1 MKRVLAILASW
12 IAAGSSGGHRAAAAG
27 KPPAAVSEPGT
38 DGAMPRV
45 PLGEEPVDPYTVS
58 NENAGAKPFEGA
70 QMLEAFHG
78 REALAGSSRTSFAA
92 SSTTSASATS
102 FARPTSR
109 GLDRTLGEQ
118 FCFILNGGCDYTGR
132 DMKKT
137 HEDHGVTTAE
147 FGALVE
153 LLQDAMDAERV
164 PSWAQNRFL
173 AKLAPM
179 KRDVVVR

>member
-1 MKRVLAILASW
+1 MKRVLAIVASW
-12 IAAGSSGGHRAAAAG
+12 IAASSTAFAQLPPE
-27 KPPAAVSEPGT
+27 PPAHVSEPGR
-38 DGAMPRV
+38 DGAMPPV

-58 NENAGAKPFEGA
+58 NSNAGAQPFEGR
-70 QMLEAFHG
+70 QMLDEFHG
-78 REALAGSSRTSFAA
+78 REGIGRIVADLVRGIKRDQRIADIFREAD
-92 SSTTSASATS
+92 
-102 FARPTSR
+102 FAR
-109 GLDRTLGEQ
+109 LERTLGEQ

-132 DMKKT
+132 DMKKV

-147 FGALVE
+147 FAALVE